1 MNGSALLGLGKN
13 LLIMINTKIVE
24 KDKEYFIY
32 YNQDLNLISFSH
44 NFANDFSTN
53 LDLVSKCNINIL
65 NIFNINQDIL
75 KKKLEKIKRDINNY
89 KPF

>member
-13 LLIMINTKIVE
+13 LLIMIKTKIVE